1 MENEDQQVEQ
11 IKQFLR
17 EYGIW
22 IGAGIVIGL
31 GSLFGWRAYQAS
43 TIEQQNQ
50 NTALYQQVSDQLQTD
65 STENPEAAEQLLNE
79 LEGSSH
85 AVVARLQM
93 AQQAVQDGQLERA
106 ADILYAARENASEPT
121 LKALATT
128 RLARVQLALGE
139 YDAALSSLQPELPSS
154 FAAQVAEV
162 RGDVY
167 LAQGD
172 RDQARSAY
180 ETAVDEG
187 GVQSS
192 PALQMKF
199 DNLAGE

>member
-31 GSLFGWRAYQAS
+31 GSLFGWRAYQVS
-43 TIEQQNQ
+43 TVEEQNQ
-50 NTALYQQVSDQLQTD
+50 NTALYQQVSEQLQAD
-65 STENPEAAEQLLNE
+65 NGEGLEAAEQLVNE

-106 ADILYAARENASEPT
+106 ADILYAAREDAAEPA
-121 LKALATT
+121 LNALATT

-139 YDAALSSLQPELPSS
+139 YDAALSSLQPELPPS

-187 GVQSS
+187 GVQTS

>member
-1 MENEDQQVEQ
+1 MEHEDQQVEQ

-31 GSLFGWRAYQAS
+31 GSLFGWRAYQSS
-43 TIEQQNQ
+43 TLEQQNQ
-50 NTALYQQVSDQLQTD
+50 HTAMYQQVSEQLRAGD
-65 STENPEAAEQLLNE
+65 GESLAAAEQVLSQLD
-79 LEGSSH
+79 GSSH

-93 AQQAVQDGQLERA
+93 AQQAVRDGELERA
-106 ADILYAARENASEPT
+106 ADILYAARENSAEPA

-139 YDAALSSLQPELPSS
+139 YDAALSSLQPELPAS
-154 FAAQVAEV
+154 FTAQVAEV

-180 ETAVDEG
+180 EIAVNEG
-187 GVQSS
+187 GARTS

>member
-1 MENEDQQVEQ
+1 VEHEDQQVEQ

-43 TIEQQNQ
+43 NLQEQSQ
-50 NTALYQQVSDQLQTD
+50 NTALFQQVSEQLRAD
-65 STENPEAAEQLLNE
+65 DGGLAAAESLLSE
-79 LEGSSH
+79 LEGTSH
-85 AVVARLQM
+85 AVIARLQM
-93 AQQAVQDGQLERA
+93 AQQAVREGNLERA
-106 ADILYAARENASEPT
+106 ADILYTAQEEASEPAI
-121 LKALATT
+121 KALATT

-139 YDAALSSLQPELPSS
+139 YDAALSSLQPELPAS
-154 FAAQVAEV
+154 FTAQVAEV
-162 RGDVY
+162 RGDIY

-172 RDQARSAY
+172 LGQARSAY
-180 ETAVDEG
+180 ETAVNEG
-187 GVQSS
+187 GVQTS